1 MNEALVEKR
10 SVASFLWKKKKTNKQ
25 IYQEMSEVYAEDMQ
39 SIKTIQKWTKKMIDG
54 DWSIFDRPRE
64 GRPERAELSEKIQEV
79 LAYNPYAS
87 TKKIAKKV
95 GADPKTV
102 KKVLIEKLQMR
113 KVNFKWIPYTLTLE
127 LKAKRV
133 EIAKDLFDFLSNC
146 NDQKLRKVLTQDETW
161 VYFSNPRNSMWLE
174 EGQPIPEKP
183 KKTIGAKKVMISVIW
198 GITGIISI
206 TMLPIDQ
213 KFNRNFFEQK
223 VLGDLSSTIKTNGFF
238 LHMDN
243 ARPHLVHEKLKELG
257 IKRLEHPPYSP
268 DLAPSDFFL
277 FGYLKKLLEGEEF
290 DSEIELFDRVTE
302 ILKEISKSV
311 LKSVY
316 DEWMNRLLIVQ
327 ESKGNYVH

>member
-25 IYQEMSEVYAEDMQ
+25 IYQEMSEVYAEDMP

-95 GADPKTV
+95 AADPKTV

-133 EIAKDLFDFLSNC
+133 EIAKYLFDFLSNC

-174 EGQPIPEKP
+174 EGQPIPEIP

-302 ILKEISKSV
+302 ILKGISKSV

>member
-10 SVASFLWKKKKTNKQ
+10 SVASYLWKKKKTNKQ
-25 IYQEMSEVYAEDMQ
+25 IYQEMFEVYPEDMP

-64 GRPERAELSEKIQEV
+64 GRPERTELSEQIQEV

-95 GADPKTV
+95 EADPKTV
-102 KKVLIEKLQMR
+102 KKVLIEKLRMR
-113 KVNFKWIPYTLTLE
+113 KVNFKWVPYVLTLE

-133 EIAKDLFDFLSNC
+133 QIAQELFDFLSNC
-146 NDQKLRKVLTQDETW
+146 NDQKLKKVLTQDETW
-161 VYFSNPRNSMWLE
+161 IYFSNPRNSMWLE

-198 GITGIISI
+198 GITGMVSI
-206 TMLPIDQ
+206 TMLPIGQ

-223 VLGDLSSTIKTNGFF
+223 VLGDLSSTIKTNGIF

-243 ARPHLVHEKLKELG
+243 ARPHLVYKKLNELG
-257 IKRLEHPPYSP
+257 IKRLDHPPYSP

-277 FGYLKKLLEGEEF
+277 FGFLKKLLEGEEF
-290 DSEIELFDRVTE
+290 NSANELFDRVTE
-302 ILKEISKSV
+302 ILNGISKSI

-327 ESKGNYVH
+327 ESKGNYIH

>member
-1 MNEALVEKR
+1 
-10 SVASFLWKKKKTNKQ
+10 
-25 IYQEMSEVYAEDMQ
+25 
-39 SIKTIQKWTKKMIDG
+39 
-54 DWSIFDRPRE
+54 
-64 GRPERAELSEKIQEV
+64 
-79 LAYNPYAS
+79 
-87 TKKIAKKV
+87 
-95 GADPKTV
+95 
-102 KKVLIEKLQMR
+102 
-113 KVNFKWIPYTLTLE
+113 
-127 LKAKRV
+127 
-133 EIAKDLFDFLSNC
+133 
-146 NDQKLRKVLTQDETW
+146 
-161 VYFSNPRNSMWLE
+161 
-174 EGQPIPEKP
+174 
-183 KKTIGAKKVMISVIW
+183 
-198 GITGIISI
+198 
-206 TMLPIDQ
+206 MLPIDQ

-302 ILKEISKSV
+302 ILKGISKSV

>member
-1 MNEALVEKR
+1 
-10 SVASFLWKKKKTNKQ
+10 
-25 IYQEMSEVYAEDMQ
+25 MSEVYTEDMP

-54 DWSIFDRPRE
+54 NWSIFDLPRE
-64 GRPERAELSEKIQEV
+64 GRPERTELSEKIQEV
-79 LAYNPYAS
+79 LAYNQYAS

-102 KKVLIEKLQMR
+102 KKVLIEKLRMR
-113 KVNFKWIPYTLTLE
+113 KVNFKWIPYVLTLE

-133 EIAKDLFDFLSNC
+133 EMAKELFDFLSGC
-146 NDQKLRKVLTQDETW
+146 NDQKLRKVITQDETW

-206 TMLPIDQ
+206 TMLPIGQ

-243 ARPHLVHEKLKELG
+243 ARPHLVAKKLKELG
-257 IKRLEHPPYSP
+257 ITRLEHPPYSP

-290 DSEIELFDRVTE
+290 NSEIQLFDRVTE
-302 ILKEISKSV
+302 ILKGISKSV

-316 DEWMNRLLIVQ
+316 EEWMNRLLIVQ
-327 ESKGNYVH
+327 ESKGNYIH

>member
-25 IYQEMSEVYAEDMQ
+25 IYQEMSEVYAEDMP

-79 LAYNPYAS
+79 LAYNPYVS

-183 KKTIGAKKVMISVIW
+183 KKTIGAKKVMI
-198 GITGIISI
+198 
-206 TMLPIDQ
+206 
-213 KFNRNFFEQK
+213 
-223 VLGDLSSTIKTNGFF
+223 
-238 LHMDN
+238 
-243 ARPHLVHEKLKELG
+243 
-257 IKRLEHPPYSP
+257 
-268 DLAPSDFFL
+268 
-277 FGYLKKLLEGEEF
+277 
-290 DSEIELFDRVTE
+290 
-302 ILKEISKSV
+302 
-311 LKSVY
+311 
-316 DEWMNRLLIVQ
+316 
-327 ESKGNYVH
+327 